1 MIRVTLI
8 GQPNA
13 GKSSLFTRMTGVGVI
28 ISNYAGTTVEFEE
41 ATVVR
46 KGNEIHVHDL
56 PGTHSLSGNSD
67 EERLVMNALTDDTG
81 DVVIVVADASNLEGS
96 MVLCFE
102 AMELGLPVILALN
115 KMDIA
120 SKRFDTDVKKM
131 REILDIPVIPV
142 SARSAL
148 GIDDLLDEVI
158 LYEKKETNFKVRYD
172 SHIEKYI
179 NDLLFTSKI
188 KGFDP
193 RGVAVK
199 LLEKDTSILSRLSD
213 AEKNNVNRMASEF
226 ERTHGESINV
236 HIARDRYGQA
246 GVIKD
251 AVQKKTARERTFSE
265 KLSDAATAPSTG
277 IPLLMFVLFVT
288 FISFILISSFLE
300 DLINSVYTSVAGDSL
315 KEFGEK
321 TGGELGLAV
330 MGGVDVSIRAILT
343 LVIPFIMLFYV
354 ILGILE
360 DSGYLPRAVVLL
372 DRTMH
377 RLGLHGGAFIPM
389 MVGIGCSV
397 PAILATRVV
406 ASKRER
412 LILSTIIVMAIPCSA
427 QLAIIM
433 GATGKY
439 AGILAAFVIFLML
452 SAMIFIIGILMNRW
466 MKYEPTNLA
475 MEMPDLVMPSA
486 RNVAF
491 KTWDR
496 CKDFFIIAFPLL
508 IIGSI
513 ILEVLLHFGALDAVV
528 EPFSFITVT
537 MLGLPP
543 IVIIA
548 FIVGIVRKEMAL
560 GMLFILA
567 GLNST
572 DTFGMAGFMSPDQ
585 FLVFGVVMSI
595 YFPCLA
601 VFAVLWKEFGIRNTA
616 MIALTSLAVALLA
629 GTAFNAILSI
639 I

>member
-1 MIRVTLI
+1 
-8 GQPNA
+8 
-13 GKSSLFTRMTGVGVI
+13 MTGVGVI

-46 KGNEIHVHDL
+46 KGTEIHVHDL

-67 EERLVMNALTDDTG
+67 EERLVMEALTDDAG

-115 KMDIA
+115 KIDLA
-120 SKRFDTDVKKM
+120 VKKFDTNVSKM
-131 REILDIPVIPV
+131 KEILGIPVIPV

-148 GIDDLLDEVI
+148 GVDDLLDEVI
-158 LYEKKETNFKVRYD
+158 NYKKRTTDFKVRYD

-179 NDLLFTSKI
+179 MDLIPVSRV

-193 RGVAVK
+193 RGVTLK
-199 LLEKDTSILSRLSD
+199 LLEKDAHMSSFLSD
-213 AEKNNVNRMASEF
+213 EERNIINDMTSEF
-226 ERTHGESINV
+226 EKTHGESINV

-251 AVQKKTARERTFSE
+251 EVQKKTARERTFSE

-277 IPLLMFVLFVT
+277 IPILAAVLFIT
-288 FISFILISSFLE
+288 FVSFILLSGLLE
-300 DLINSVYTSVAGDSL
+300 NLIGNAYNSVAGDSL
-315 KEFGEK
+315 REFGEDI
-321 TGGELGLAV
+321 GGELGRAV

-343 LVIPFIMLFYV
+343 LVIPFIMLFYI

-412 LILSTIIVMAIPCSA
+412 LILSTIIVMAVPCSA
-427 QLAIIM
+427 QLAVIM

-439 AGILAAFVIFLML
+439 AGILAAFAIFLLL
-452 SAMIFIIGILMNRW
+452 SAMIMIIGILMNRW

-486 RNVAF
+486 RNVLF

-513 ILEVLLHFGALDAVV
+513 VLEVLLEFGALDAVV
-528 EPFSFITVT
+528 GPFSFITVT

-548 FIVGIVRKEMAL
+548 FIMGIVRKEMAL

-567 GLNST
+567 GLEST
-572 DTFGMAGFMSPDQ
+572 DTIGMASFMSPEQ
-585 FLVFGVVMSI
+585 FIVFGVVMAI
-595 YFPCLA
+595 YLPCLA
-601 VFAVLWKEFGIRNTA
+601 VMAVLWKEFGARNTV
-616 MIALTSLAVALLA
+616 MIASTSLIVALLV
-629 GTAFNAILSI
+629 GTAFNLVLGI

>member
-1 MIRVTLI
+1 
-8 GQPNA
+8 
-13 GKSSLFTRMTGVGVI
+13 MTGVGVI

-41 ATVVR
+41 ATVTR
-46 KGNEIHVHDL
+46 KGVEIHVHDL
-56 PGTHSLSGNSD
+56 PGTNSLSGNSD
-67 EERLVMNALTDDTG
+67 DERLVMEALTKDTG
-81 DVVIVVADASNLEGS
+81 DVIIVVADASNIEGS

-115 KMDIA
+115 KIDLA
-120 SKRFDTDVKKM
+120 TKKFDTDVDRM
-131 REILDIPVIPV
+131 RGILGIPVVPV
-142 SARSAL
+142 SARSAF
-148 GIDDLLDEVI
+148 GVDDLLDEVI
-158 LYEKKETNFKVRYD
+158 RYERKETDFRVRYD
-172 SHIEKYI
+172 SHIEDYI
-179 NDLLFTSKI
+179 KDLTLIMNI
-188 KGFDP
+188 KGLDP

-199 LLEKDTSILSRLSD
+199 LLEKDESISSLFSKDELD
-213 AEKNNVNRMASEF
+213 HVNKMASEF

-251 AVQKKTARERTFSE
+251 AVQKKTVRERTFSE

-277 IPLLMFVLFVT
+277 IPILAGVLFT
-288 FISFILISSFLE
+288 AFMSFILLSGLLE
-300 DLINSVYTSVAGDSL
+300 DVINNAYDSVIGNSL
-315 KEFGEK
+315 REFGESM
-321 TGGELGLAV
+321 GGELGKAV
-330 MGGVDVSIRAILT
+330 MGGVDVGIRTILT

-354 ILGILE
+354 ILGMLE

-377 RLGLHGGAFIPM
+377 KLGLHGGAFIPM

-433 GATGKY
+433 GATGRY
-439 AGILAAFVIFLML
+439 AGILAAFSIFLL
-452 SAMIFIIGILMNRW
+452 LLAMTFIIGILMNRW

-475 MEMPDLVMPSA
+475 MEMPDLVLPSI

-491 KTWDR
+491 KTWNR

-508 IIGSI
+508 IVGSI
-513 ILEVLLHFGALDAVV
+513 ILEVLLHYGALDALVG
-528 EPFSFITVT
+528 PFSFITVA
-537 MLGLPP
+537 MLGLPA

-548 FIVGIVRKEMAL
+548 FIMGMVRKEMAV

-567 GLNST
+567 GLEST
-572 DTFGMAGFMSPDQ
+572 DTSGMANFMTPDQ
-585 FLVFGVVMSI
+585 FLVFGVVMAI

-601 VFAVLWKEFGIRNTA
+601 VVAVLWKEFGVKNTV
-616 MIALTSLAVALLA
+616 MISVTSLIVALFV
-629 GTAFNAILSI
+629 GTAFNMILQI